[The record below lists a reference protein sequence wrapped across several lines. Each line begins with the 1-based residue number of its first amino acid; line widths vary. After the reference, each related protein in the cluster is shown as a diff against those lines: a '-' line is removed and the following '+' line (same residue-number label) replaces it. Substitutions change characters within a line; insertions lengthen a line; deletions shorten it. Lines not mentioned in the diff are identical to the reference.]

1 MTGQGEGS
9 MLHDEVYEVLY
20 TEPAA
25 RDRDRLDPVRRA
37 ALDKAVGILARD
49 PYTEVSRSIGVGDQ
63 DREIRLTSQI
73 VAEYMVSRGRL
84 LLVMLRIFD
93 DKDILLP
100 EA

>member
-1 MTGQGEGS
+1 MPHE
-9 MLHDEVYEVLY
+9 DVYEVLY

-37 ALDKAVGILARD
+37 AFDKAVDILARD
-49 PYTEVSRSIGVGDQ
+49 PYTEVSRPIGVGEQ

-84 LLVMLRIFD
+84 LLVMLRIFND
-93 DKDILLP
+93 TDILLP
-100 EA
+100 EDR

>member
-1 MTGQGEGS
+1 MPHE
-9 MLHDEVYEVLY
+9 EVYEVLY

-37 ALDKAVGILARD
+37 TLDKAITILARD
-49 PYTEVSRSIGVGDQ
+49 PYTEVSRAIGVGDQ

-93 DKDILLP
+93 DADILLP
-100 EA
+100 ED

>member
-1 MTGQGEGS
+1 MSHQ
-9 MLHDEVYEVLY
+9 DIYEVLY

-37 ALDKAVGILARD
+37 SFEKAIEILARD
-49 PYTEVSRSIGVGDQ
+49 PYTELSRPIGAGEQ

-84 LLVMLRIFD
+84 LLVVLRIFD
-93 DKDILLP
+93 DADILLA
-100 EA
+100 ED

>member
-1 MTGQGEGS
+1 MSHQ
-9 MLHDEVYEVLY
+9 DIYEVLY

-37 ALDKAVGILARD
+37 SFEKAIEILARD
-49 PYTEVSRSIGVGDQ
+49 PYTELSRPIGAGEQ

-84 LLVMLRIFD
+84 LLVVLRIFD
-93 DKDILLP
+93 DADILLT
-100 EA
+100 ED